1 MELSTHGLRM
11 TMSFKRCGYAN
22 VGARFALTIVLALA
36 AGGAAR
42 AQGVIYKCT
51 PPNGSTEYTDVYR
64 GNYCKAMDLP
74 GLAIPA
80 PAKRQGAP
88 ARAAPSTPAAA
99 AATPGDFPRV
109 DGAEQRARDA
119 DRRAILEDE
128 LKNETQ
134 KLTELRRE
142 FNGGEPERRGDERNY
157 AKYQERVAA
166 MRDNISRSEKNV
178 DALKREIANIR

>member
-1 MELSTHGLRM
+1 M
-11 TMSFKRCGYAN
+11 TMSLKRCGLAN
-22 VGARFALTIVLALA
+22 VGAALTLALA
-36 AGGAAR
+36 IGGAAR

-64 GNYCKAMDLP
+64 GSYCKAMDLP

-80 PAKRQGAP
+80 PPKRQGAP
-88 ARAAPSTPAAA
+88 ARAGAAA
-99 AATPGDFPRV
+99 TPTAPVATPGDFPRV

-134 KLTELRRE
+134 KLAELRKE

-166 MRDNISRSEKNV
+166 LRDSISRSEKNV

>member
-1 MELSTHGLRM
+1 
-11 TMSFKRCGYAN
+11 MSFKRCGMA
-22 VGARFALTIVLALA
+22 ALVLPMLMC
-36 AGGAAR
+36 GAAR

-51 PPNGSTEYTDVYR
+51 PPNGSTEYTDVKR
-64 GNYCKAMDLP
+64 GSYCQAMDLP
-74 GLAIPA
+74 GLTITA
-80 PAKRQGAP
+80 PPKRQGAP
-88 ARAAPSTPAAA
+88 GRNAGPAASAAPAGSSGSAAAAPAAA
-99 AATPGDFPRV
+99 PGAFPRV

-134 KLTELRRE
+134 KLAELRKE

-166 MRDNISRSEKNV
+166 MRDSISRSEKNV

>member
-1 MELSTHGLRM
+1 M
-11 TMSFKRCGYAN
+11 TMSFKRCGLA
-22 VGARFALTIVLALA
+22 ALALPILMLA
-36 AGGAAR
+36 IGAAR

-64 GNYCKAMDLP
+64 GSYCKSMELP
-74 GLAIPA
+74 GLTITA
-80 PAKRQGAP
+80 PPKRQGAP
-88 ARAAPSTPAAA
+88 ARNVAPAVPGTPAAPA
-99 AATPGDFPRV
+99 ASPGAFPRV

-128 LKNETQ
+128 LKSETQ
-134 KLTELRRE
+134 KLAELRKE

-166 MRDNISRSEKNV
+166 MRDSISRSEKNV

>member
-1 MELSTHGLRM
+1 M
-11 TMSFKRCGYAN
+11 TTSLKRCGLAN
-22 VGARFALTIVLALA
+22 VGAALALALA
-36 AGGAAR
+36 AAGAAR

-80 PAKRQGAP
+80 PPKRQGAP
-88 ARAAPSTPAAA
+88 ARAGGAAATPAAP

-134 KLTELRRE
+134 KLAELRKE

-166 MRDNISRSEKNV
+166 MRDSISRSEKNV
-178 DALKREIANIR
+178 DALKREIANIK

>member
-1 MELSTHGLRM
+1 MLVPL
-11 TMSFKRCGYAN
+11 
-22 VGARFALTIVLALA
+22 LALLA
-36 AGGAAR
+36 SGAAL

-88 ARAAPSTPAAA
+88 ARAVPSAAA
-99 AATPGDFPRV
+99 ALVATPGDFPRV

-128 LKNETQ
+128 LKNEMQ
-134 KLTELRRE
+134 KLAELRKE

-166 MRDNISRSEKNV
+166 MRDSISRSEKNV